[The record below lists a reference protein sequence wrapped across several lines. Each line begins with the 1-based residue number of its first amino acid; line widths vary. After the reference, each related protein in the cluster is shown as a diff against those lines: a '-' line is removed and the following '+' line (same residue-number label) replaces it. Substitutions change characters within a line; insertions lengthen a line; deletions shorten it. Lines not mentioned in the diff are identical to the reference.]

1 MSAQSMVSTLY
12 FVCGQGLGN
21 VFWMSLYDRMP
32 TAAPLYFLACVL
44 LVGNILGTDVPDF
57 RVAVKDCEA
66 FDV

>member
-1 MSAQSMVSTLY
+1 MVSTLY

-44 LVGNILGTDVPDF
+44 LVGNIWGTDVPDF